1 MDVNEAE
8 QKIAAILRQLE
19 VDTDCIVESIG
30 CSMIDVT
37 TFKDDRTQL
46 KMKVDI
52 ELQRQPGRSW

>member
-8 QKIAAILRQLE
+8 QKIAAILKQLE
-19 VDTDCIVESIG
+19 VDTDSIVESIG

-37 TFKDDRTQL
+37 TFKDDRPQL